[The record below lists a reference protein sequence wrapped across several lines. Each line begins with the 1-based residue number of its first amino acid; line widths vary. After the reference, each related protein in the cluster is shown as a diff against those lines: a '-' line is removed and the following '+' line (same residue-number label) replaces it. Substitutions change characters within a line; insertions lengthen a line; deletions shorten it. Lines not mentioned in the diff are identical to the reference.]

1 MEALN
6 ENNFP
11 YRGYAWHA
19 VRCAR
24 SAEHH
29 QEIGFND
36 RAFLDY
42 QMAIVRL
49 LKQLIIWNGV
59 AVSKSLMQSH
69 RTLGLYECCYGAGS
83 ANGELRSLLLKL
95 DKSYFETT
103 YPTKYDIDDEL
114 EALYYGDAELVFAA
128 KDLFYSLLKE
138 CVQLRDNRASA
149 VQSKVQ
155 KLILE

>member
-1 MEALN
+1 
-6 ENNFP
+6 
-11 YRGYAWHA
+11 
-19 VRCAR
+19 
-24 SAEHH
+24 
-29 QEIGFND
+29 
-36 RAFLDY
+36 
-42 QMAIVRL
+42 MAIVRL
-49 LKQLIIWNGV
+49 LKQLIIWKGV

-69 RTLGLYECCYGAGS
+69 RTLWLYECCYGAGS
-83 ANGELRSLLLKL
+83 ANGKLRSLLLKL

-103 YPTKYDIDDEL
+103 YPTKYDIDEL

>member
-6 ENNFP
+6 ENDFP

-19 VRCAR
+19 VRCAQQT
-24 SAEHH
+24 AHH

-42 QMAIVRL
+42 QRAIERL
-49 LKQLIIWNGV
+49 IKQLIIWKGV
-59 AVSKSLMQSH
+59 EASKSLMQSH
-69 RTLGLYECCYGAGS
+69 KTLGLYECCYGEGS
-83 ANGELRSLLLKL
+83 ADGELRALLLKL
-95 DKSYFETT
+95 GKSYFETT

-114 EALYYGDAELVFAA
+114 EALYYGDTEPVFAA
-128 KDLFYSLLKE
+128 KELFNRLLEE
-138 CVQLRDNRASA
+138 CIQLRDNRSDAIE
-149 VQSKVQ
+149 SKVK